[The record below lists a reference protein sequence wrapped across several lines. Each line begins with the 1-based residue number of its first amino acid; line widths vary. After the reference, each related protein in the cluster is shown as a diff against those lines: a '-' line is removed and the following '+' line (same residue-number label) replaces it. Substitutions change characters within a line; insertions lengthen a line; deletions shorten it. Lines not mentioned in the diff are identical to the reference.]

1 MILRAFYKEQTYE
14 KQVVSFKPALQNGHN
29 AGMVKTFFVMFLLEA
44 SFIKTI
50 IVGGGKVGQS
60 LAQQLLLEEYDVT
73 IVDRSS
79 RVVEQARTTLDIIGI
94 VGNGAAYPVLESAGA
109 KDADLLIALT
119 ASDETNMLCCLTA
132 HQLGAKHTI
141 ARVRSPEYYDQL
153 FFLKECLGLSM
164 AVNPELA
171 AAEEITRILRFPSA
185 TKVEIFA
192 RGRVELVSYHVT
204 ESNGLCGTILSDLPH
219 KTGIKVLI
227 CVVEHGDNVVIPSGN
242 YRIAADDTLYF
253 TGAPEQ
259 IVAAFRKLGL
269 LTERVQNVLI
279 IGGGRISY
287 YLATQL
293 AKDKI
298 HVKII
303 EKDAAR
309 AVELA
314 SLLPK
319 ANVLQGDASNH
330 ELLMEEG
337 LNRQDAFVALTGLD
351 EGNILSSIYAHHLR
365 VPKVIAKVN
374 NDNLVSLIHDGG
386 LESIISPKRI
396 TTSQILRFARALS
409 AGRDREDILALYQI
423 VGGRVEVMEFRAASA
438 AYCDMPLK
446 TLPIR
451 PNILIACIVR
461 QGKTII
467 PNGDDVIQQDDSV
480 LVVTAGQRL
489 IRLADILQ
497 GNV

>member
-1 MILRAFYKEQTYE
+1 MILLGAPF
-14 KQVVSFKPALQNGHN
+14 
-29 AGMVKTFFVMFLLEA
+29 M
-44 SFIKTI
+44 KTI

-73 IVDRSS
+73 IVDKSS
-79 RVVEQARTTLDIIGI
+79 RVVEQARTTLDVIGI

-109 KDADLLIALT
+109 KDADLLVALT
-119 ASDETNMLCCLTA
+119 ASDEINMLCCLTA

-141 ARVRSPEYYDQL
+141 ARVRNPEYYEQL

-164 AVNPELA
+164 TVNPELA
-171 AAEEITRILRFPSA
+171 AAEEIARILRFPSA
-185 TKVEIFA
+185 TKVELFA
-192 RGRVELVSYHVT
+192 HGRVELVSYHVT
-204 ESNGLCGTILSDLPH
+204 ESSGLCGTILSDLPH

-227 CVVEHGDNVVIPSGN
+227 CVVEHGDSVVIPSGN

-259 IVAAFRKLGL
+259 ITTAFRKLHL
-269 LTERVQNVLI
+269 LTERVQNVLT

-298 HVKII
+298 NVKII
-303 EKDAAR
+303 EQDAAR

-314 SLLPK
+314 GLLPN

-337 LNRQDAFVALTGLD
+337 LSRQDAFVALTGLD
-351 EGNILSSIYAHHLR
+351 EGNILSSLYAHR
-365 VPKVIAKVN
+365 QQVPKVIAKVN
-374 NDNLVSLIHDGG
+374 NENLVSLVRNSG
-386 LESIISPKRI
+386 LESVISPKRI
-396 TTSQILRFARALS
+396 TTNQILRFVRALS
-409 AGRDREDILALYQI
+409 AGRDSDDILALYQI
-423 VGGRVEVMEFRAASA
+423 VGGRVEVMEFRAAPD
-438 AYCDMPLK
+438 AYCNTPLK

-451 PNILIACIVR
+451 PNILIAGIVR
-461 QGKTII
+461 KGKAII
-467 PNGDDVIQQDDSV
+467 PDGDDVIWPEDSV

-497 GNV
+497 SGI